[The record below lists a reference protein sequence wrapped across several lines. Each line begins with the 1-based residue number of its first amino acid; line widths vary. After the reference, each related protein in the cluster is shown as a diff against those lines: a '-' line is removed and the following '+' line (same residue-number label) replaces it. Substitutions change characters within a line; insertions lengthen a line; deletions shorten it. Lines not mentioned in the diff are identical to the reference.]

1 VVCNPGGTAIAAG
14 FAPADVVIDQFT
26 YTAAA
31 TAQADVKTMRNL
43 IIKWAGSAATDCV
56 GASPDTAL
64 ETGKVTTLGT
74 AGKLNWINDW
84 KTELTSISSGDPWIT
99 GFTVGVQTLTD
110 NTTWNANSKSLA
122 ILVSTTTRP
131 GVV

>member
-1 VVCNPGGTAIAAG
+1 
-14 FAPADVVIDQFT
+14 
-26 YTAAA
+26 
-31 TAQADVKTMRNL
+31 MRSL

-56 GASPDTAL
+56 GASPDTQL
-64 ETGKVTTLGT
+64 EAGKVTALGT

-84 KTELTSISSGDPWIT
+84 KTELTTIDSGDPWIT

-110 NTTWNANSKSLA
+110 NTSWNLNTKSTP
-122 ILVSTTTRP
+122 ILVSSTTRP